1 MKKTLTNWMCLSGS
15 LAAVFYFLHDLVG
28 QRHYPGYNWLE
39 QAVSDL
45 TAVHAP
51 SRVIA
56 GGLSAAY
63 GIFAVLGCA
72 MMCILVQG
80 KGNKTLRLGVYLY
93 AAMNLVSAVGYGL
106 FPLSD
111 KGQAGTFQD
120 IMHVYV
126 VTVLVVLLSI
136 VSLVLIAIGGLKNRK
151 RHASLSVWAII
162 AFGCMLFGAVG
173 ANNVPDAYFGL
184 VERFSTYSVVLFTA
198 ILGLYGFTFF
208 DRRENLK
215 SVYLQESAAS

>member
-51 SRVIA
+51 SR
-56 GGLSAAY
+56 
-63 GIFAVLGCA
+63 
-72 MMCILVQG
+72 
-80 KGNKTLRLGVYLY
+80 
-93 AAMNLVSAVGYGL
+93 
-106 FPLSD
+106 
-111 KGQAGTFQD
+111 
-120 IMHVYV
+120 
-126 VTVLVVLLSI
+126 
-136 VSLVLIAIGGLKNRK
+136 
-151 RHASLSVWAII
+151 

-184 VERFSTYSVVLFTA
+184 VERFSTYSAVLFTA

-208 DRRENLK
+208 DRRENLI
-215 SVYLQESAAS
+215 SMRPQETVTSKGV